1 MSGWKIEY
9 TNPLIFSNPR
19 SDNYFYIMKIAF
31 FSTKSYDREFFNRY
45 VTTHELIYFEAQ
57 LNEQTANLAAGC
69 NAVCVFVN
77 DKLNKAV
84 IEQLKTNGVQL
95 IALRCAGFNNVD
107 LEVAKANNIKVAR
120 VPAYSPHAVAEHAVA
135 LILTLNRKTHKA
147 YNRIREGNFSLE
159 RLTGFDLFEKT
170 VGVIGTGKIGQAF
183 CNIML
188 GFGCKVLAFDL
199 FENKEMAAKGV
210 EYLPL
215 IEVLQQSDIISLHC
229 PLNEQ
234 TKHIINIQTIGMMK
248 EGAMLINTS
257 RGSLIDT
264 PAVIEAL
271 KNGKIGYLG
280 LDVYEQEEKLFFKD
294 LSENI
299 IQDDI
304 IMRLL
309 SFPNVLITSHQG
321 FFTEEAL
328 TQIAQITL
336 GNIDAFEDGKSLINL
351 VV

>member
-1 MSGWKIEY
+1 M
-9 TNPLIFSNPR
+9 R
-19 SDNYFYIMKIAF
+19 IAF
-31 FSTKSYDREFFNRY
+31 FSTKNYDREFFNRY
-45 VTTHELIYFEAQ
+45 ITTHEITYFEGR
-57 LNEQTANLAAGC
+57 LRMPTVNLTKGYD
-69 NAVCVFVN
+69 AVCVFVN
-77 DKLNKAV
+77 DRLNAEV
-84 IEQLKTNGVQL
+84 IAALKENDVKL

-107 LEVAKANNIKVAR
+107 LEAAKEHGIKVVR

-147 YNRIREGNFSLE
+147 YNRVREGNFSLE
-159 RLTGFDLFEKT
+159 RLTGFDLYGKT
-170 VGVIGTGKIGQAF
+170 VGAIGTGKIGQVF

-188 GFGCKVLAFDL
+188 GFGCRVLAFDL
-199 FENKEMAAKGV
+199 MEDKELASKGV

-215 IEVLQQSDIISLHC
+215 IDLLQQSDIISLHC
-229 PLNEQ
+229 PLNDQ
-234 TKHIINIQTIGMMK
+234 TRHIINKETIPMMK
-248 EGAMLINTS
+248 EGAMMINTS
-257 RGSLIDT
+257 RGGLIDT
-264 PAVIEAL
+264 VDVIEGL
-271 KNGKIGYLG
+271 KSGRIGYVG

-299 IQDDI
+299 IQDDL

-328 TQIAQITL
+328 VQIAQTTL
-336 GNIDAFEDGKSLINL
+336 DNIDAFEAGETLKNA